1 MISINELEYF
11 GSLAAARAAG
21 YADGDRKT
29 EKGYITRVERPDEE
43 ISVFIAKGCRKGQ
56 LFYYLPR
63 FDTTQYCYRQYL
75 VKP

>member
-1 MISINELEYF
+1 MINLGDWERF
-11 GSLAAARAAG
+11 GSLAEAKAAG
-21 YADGDRKT
+21 YVDGDRKT
-29 EKGYITRVERPDEE
+29 EKGYITRIARPDEE
-43 ISVFIAKGCRKGQ
+43 ISVYVAKGCRAGQ